1 MVGVRTKLVG
11 LVAVAGLIVTL
22 PSALA
27 RPAQISYRPALERLP
42 GTTLGYTV
50 ENLGNN
56 PIGLVALRG
65 KDFTING
72 ATVLTA
78 GGGSAVCNV
87 SGNPPTLTCRN
98 FSLQKG
104 KVLMAVLATT
114 RPATQA
120 EQAITDGSEPRTIS
134 FFPLEVTSPQPRG
147 TVQFKP
153 ISKTRV
159 QIIGRNNGFVAFS
172 KIHLFVPRRARAS
185 VLSLHIVG
193 APSLRMMR
201 PRGTDGAAAPRCLKR
216 PVKKKYGTPEDELV
230 CKAKVDQGDVF
241 YLALRFFGAGVGKH
255 LVWETADGRMYTP
268 NSPPK

>member
-1 MVGVRTKLVG
+1 MAGTRAKLTG
-11 LVAVAGLIVTL
+11 LVVVAGLLGTL

-42 GTTLGYTV
+42 GTTLGYSI
-50 ENLGNN
+50 ENVGPS

-65 KDFTING
+65 VDFTING
-72 ATVLTA
+72 ATVLSA
-78 GGGSAVCNV
+78 GGGPAVCNV

-104 KVLMAVLATT
+104 KVLMALIATT

-120 EQAITDGSEPRTIS
+120 EQAITDGSEPRSTS
-134 FFPLEVTSPQPRG
+134 FFPQEVTSPQPRG
-147 TVQFKP
+147 TVQFKANG
-153 ISKTRV
+153 KNRV

-172 KIHLFVPRRARAS
+172 KIHLFVPTRARAR
-185 VLSLHIVG
+185 VVSLRVVG
-193 APSLRMMR
+193 APSLRLMR
-201 PRGTDGAAAPRCLKR
+201 PRGAAGTAGTPCTKR
-216 PVKKKYGTPEDELV
+216 AVKKTYGTPEEEFI
-230 CKAKVDQGDVF
+230 CKARVEQGAVF
-241 YLALRFFGAGVGKH
+241 YLALRNFGVGVGKH